1 MKKTLSILTIL
12 LFGIT
17 QAQVTVTRTDGTPIS
32 NNQVFTFNSLN
43 YEEANFGF
51 LVQNNTSAT
60 IKAKILCANII
71 NATGAGMELCFGNV
85 CLASVSAGSAYPSNA
100 VTILPGGTNSI
111 FDHFLNSSP
120 GTGGVSDYVFTFYI
134 EDEFGGSAADILT
147 MTYRYD
153 ANALS
158 TDGFAPSKNFALL
171 KSSVVE
177 NNLEIKASKNVQL
190 EIFDIN
196 GKTIKRQN
204 LDAGDHS
211 IDASELSAGMY
222 IANFRTDSNQQ
233 SSVKFIKK

>member
-1 MKKTLSILTIL
+1 M
-12 LFGIT
+12 FNIT
-17 QAQVTVTRTDGTPIS
+17 QAQVTVTKSDGTLIN
-32 NNQVFTFNSLN
+32 NNQVFTFNSLD

-51 LVQNNTSAT
+51 LVHNDTPSNIQVR
-60 IKAKILCANII
+60 ILCESIV

-85 CLASVSAGSAYPSNA
+85 CLASVSAGNAYPSNS
-100 VTILPGGTNSI
+100 VTIPAGGTNSE
-111 FDHFLNSSP
+111 FDHFLNSNP

-134 EDEFGGSAADILT
+134 EDEFGGAASNILT

-158 TDGFAPSKNFALL
+158 TDGFATSKNFALL

-177 NNLEIKASKNVQL
+177 NNLEIKASKNVVL

-196 GKTIKRQN
+196 GKTIKIQN

-211 IDASELSAGMY
+211 IDASDLNAGIY